1 MFCILIAT
9 PPLDEDDAAGVDV
22 ELLALDPLLVE
33 LLLELPQP
41 AAARATTAQSASTQP
56 RAARSRGT
64 GRIRLM
70 FITTPPRAD
79 PS

>member
-9 PPLDEDDAAGVDV
+9 PPPEDEAAAVDV
-22 ELLALDPLLVE
+22 EAPELDPLLVE

-41 AAARATTAQSASTQP
+41 AAANATTAQSAS
-56 RAARSRGT
+56 
-64 GRIRLM
+64 RIRLM
-70 FITTPPRAD
+70 FITTPPRVV

>member
-9 PPLDEDDAAGVDV
+9 PPPDDAAVDAPL
-22 ELLALDPLLVE
+22 ELDPLLVE
-33 LLLELPQP
+33 LLFELPQP
-41 AAARATTAQSASTQP
+41 AAASATTAQSA
-56 RAARSRGT
+56 

-70 FITTPPRAD
+70 FITTPPRVH

>member
-9 PPLDEDDAAGVDV
+9 PPPDADAAVDAPL
-22 ELLALDPLLVE
+22 ELDPLLVE
-33 LLLELPQP
+33 LLFELPQP
-41 AAARATTAQSASTQP
+41 AAASATTAQSA
-56 RAARSRGT
+56 

-70 FITTPPRAD
+70 FITTPPRVD

>member
-9 PPLDEDDAAGVDV
+9 PPPDDDAAGVDV
-22 ELLALDPLLVE
+22 EPLELDPLLVE

-41 AAARATTAQSASTQP
+41 AAASATTAQSA
-56 RAARSRGT
+56 GT
-64 GRIRLM
+64 IRLM
-70 FITTPPRAD
+70 FITTPPHVD

>member
-9 PPLDEDDAAGVDV
+9 PPPDDEAAGVDV
-22 ELLALDPLLVE
+22 DALELEPLLVE

-41 AAARATTAQSASTQP
+41 AAASATIVQSAS
-56 RAARSRGT
+56 
-64 GRIRLM
+64 RIRLM
-70 FITTPPRAD
+70 FITTPPHVD

>member
-9 PPLDEDDAAGVDV
+9 PPPDDAAAAVDV
-22 ELLALDPLLVE
+22 EPLELDPLLVE
-33 LLLELPQP
+33 LLLELPHP
-41 AAARATTAQSASTQP
+41 TAARAMITQSA
-56 RAARSRGT
+56 

>member
-9 PPLDEDDAAGVDV
+9 PPLDDAAAV
-22 ELLALDPLLVE
+22 EPLELDPLLVE

-41 AAARATTAQSASTQP
+41 AAASATTAQSA
-56 RAARSRGT
+56 

-70 FITTPPRAD
+70 FITTSPRVD

>member
-9 PPLDEDDAAGVDV
+9 PPPDDDEDAAV
-22 ELLALDPLLVE
+22 EEPLELDPLLVE
-33 LLLELPQP
+33 LLFELPQP
-41 AAARATTAQSASTQP
+41 ATASAATAQSA
-56 RAARSRGT
+56 

-70 FITTPPRAD
+70 LITTPPRVD

>member
-9 PPLDEDDAAGVDV
+9 PPLDDAAAAV
-22 ELLALDPLLVE
+22 EVEPLELDPLLVE

-41 AAARATTAQSASTQP
+41 AAARATIAQSTS
-56 RAARSRGT
+56 
-64 GRIRLM
+64 RIRLM
-70 FITTPPRAD
+70 SITTPPRVD

>member
-9 PPLDEDDAAGVDV
+9 PPPLDDAAGV
-22 ELLALDPLLVE
+22 EAEPELDPLLVE

-41 AAARATTAQSASTQP
+41 AAASATTAQSA
-56 RAARSRGT
+56 

-70 FITTPPRAD
+70 FITTPPRID

>member
-9 PPLDEDDAAGVDV
+9 PLADV
-22 ELLALDPLLVE
+22 EAAAVEVDALELVALLVE

-41 AAARATTAQSASTQP
+41 AAASATTAQSAS
-56 RAARSRGT
+56 
-64 GRIRLM
+64 RIRVM
-70 FITTPPRAD
+70 FITTPPRVV